1 MTIIKGVEIMRK
13 KIILIIAIGMLLW
26 ASIIPALE
34 ISHTDTSSQCTGDR
48 AILYVG
54 GGGPGNYTTIQAAI
68 NDAANGD
75 TIFVYSGTYNE
86 NINIA
91 KRIYLNGQ
99 NKETTTIQGVS
110 GVNAVI
116 RIISSNVE
124 ITGFTIQGNPSGQD
138 GIHVIALM
146 RDNLI
151 SDCIIKN
158 CAYGIF
164 LQGTSERTTISF
176 NQIMDNSFS
185 AIRLQGSDRNVIEE
199 NIIENNNNWGISLES
214 FSKQNTIQSN
224 SVSTN
229 YGGIKL
235 SGNSEQNDILGNTI
249 TSNTLEGLVMES
261 LSISNTIIGNNIS
274 NNFAGIKL
282 TTSGQNIITSNN
294 IQENS
299 MEGLLLETSN
309 SNIISKNNFIG
320 NRRQAKFRISQ
331 RNSWE
336 ENYWDN
342 WIGVKLEMPIF
353 KLFPKPIFGF
363 GIINF
368 DANPAEEPYII

>member
-1 MTIIKGVEIMRK
+1 MRK
-13 KIILIIAIGMLLW
+13 TIVFIIAIGIALW

-34 ISHTDTSSQCTGDR
+34 NNHNDATSSCNFDR

-54 GGGPGNYTTIQAAI
+54 GGGPGNYTTIQGAI
-68 NDAANGD
+68 NDAVNGD

-86 NINIA
+86 NINIG
-91 KRIYLNGQ
+91 KRIYLIGEH
-99 NKETTTIQGVS
+99 KDTTTIQGVS
-110 GVNAVI
+110 GVNAVV
-116 RIISSNVE
+116 RILSNNVE
-124 ITGFTIQGNPSGQD
+124 LNGFTIIGNPGGQD

-146 RDNLI
+146 KDNYI

-164 LQGTSERTTISF
+164 LQGTSERTTIFSNHIF
-176 NQIMDNSFS
+176 DNSFS
-185 AIRLQGSDRNVIEE
+185 AIRLQGSDRNLIEE
-199 NIIENNNNWGISLES
+199 NEIENNNNWGISLES
-214 FSKQNTIQSN
+214 LSKQNTIKNNIISN
-224 SVSTN
+224 N

-235 SGNSEQNDILGNTI
+235 SGNSEQNDILENTI
-249 TSNTLEGLVMES
+249 ISNTLEGLIMES
-261 LSISNTIIGNNIS
+261 LSISNTVIGNNIT

-282 TTSGQNIITSNN
+282 TTSGQNIIQSNN
-294 IQENS
+294 IEANS

-320 NRRQAKFRISQ
+320 NKRQAKFRISQ

-342 WIGVKLEMPIF
+342 WIGVKLDMPIF
-353 KLFPKPIFGF
+353 ALFPKPIFGF

-368 DANPAEEPYII
+368 DLNPAQQPYII